1 MGFRADRWRVLLV
14 VILVATSG
22 GVLVASAPSSSVPHP
37 VSSPAGPASP
47 AMVPVS
53 SVPSQKV
60 VAPGYQP
67 SSGTALVGALPA
79 GTPLHVVVGL
89 PSSDPSGL
97 AAYVSSEYVPGSAS
111 YRAYLTPTELG
122 HRYGP
127 DPSAVDGVRQYFSG
141 YGLNSSTLPGGF
153 LVDIQGPS
161 AAVGRAFGTTFE
173 EYRDPSGQL
182 FMSHPTEA
190 TLPAGL
196 EVTGAY
202 GLGDTNAFRPFANAA
217 GPISSGSVPLA
228 GCGAGPSGELS
239 PCEIQTAYSSS
250 ASIASGTNGSG
261 ERIGIVDAYAGSES
275 QSRLTSDF
283 ADFTG
288 QFGLPS
294 GNVSYAYPVP
304 TTRTDLNN
312 SSANAPWGIEE
323 ALDLEW
329 ARAAAP
335 GASIVLAFSPD
346 AGPGLLYA
354 VNWMVATHAVDV
366 ISLSWGEPLTGIFN
380 AYSQPCDVAC
390 NASTDGTY
398 TILDPVLEAAVAEG
412 ISVFAASGDCGAA
425 DGTSGFA
432 VNYPA
437 ADPFVTAVGGT
448 VLRTTADGTYLGE
461 TGWNGSASGATAP
474 GCSNQG
480 GSGGGFSGLP
490 RPAWQE
496 GLPNASGGRAI
507 PDVSLDAAT
516 PVTVVYGGYFGGA
529 WGTSLGTP
537 VWAGIAAL
545 GDQWAGRPLGFLS
558 PTLYDIYR
566 SSNDPVDFRDVL
578 LGTNGYPAGPGW
590 DPVTGIGTPIVSG
603 LVPDLAGA
611 ISLPLHRPTTFLY
624 ASPRYGQA
632 PLTVSFVTNIS
643 GGTGSYPVE
652 GINFG
657 DGNSSLAGGSTRHE
671 YPAPGVYA
679 AQAFAIDS
687 SGNASASPPIAIV
700 VGGGTALSVQLSA
713 SSLSPATGAAVTF
726 TVGASGGTAPYTF
739 DFSFG
744 DGTYLAN
751 RTGPA
756 VVHTFGA
763 PGAYCTE
770 VVAWDA
776 AFPLDGAAS
785 PRLGIAV
792 GGAAPPNCENDSV
805 PITLTPNPVAPIRD
819 APAEFPSLFTSS
831 GGAAA
836 PPGLSNSLQY
846 GASDPY
852 VRACQCAIF
861 RSPGNYS
868 VLAWENDTVSQEA
881 TARTNVTVMPPL
893 VGDFSASA
901 LSGPAPLTINFSV
914 AVTGGY
920 GADSANTRWTFR
932 DNSSAGT
939 SAVGTRVAHTF
950 TTPGEYLV
958 IGLLSDAGHGNTS
971 EAFLIDVEGAPS
983 TDAYGVRATISPA
996 VEIPSGTVVHFSGGI
1011 VGPSGSSV
1019 LVLRW
1024 GIGPGPVAFGADVNE
1039 TYYAPSSPGLGG
1051 LGALVNNTLSGSL
1064 GIVNLS
1070 STSEAAVVRATFTL
1084 PSFFAVEAGGF
1095 VPRSSALS
1103 FNASLSPRYG
1113 PVPLTT
1119 YGAAE
1124 VEAPGTSSATWFF
1137 GDGTRA
1143 PGLSANHTYTSSGVL
1158 LARTEVSDP
1167 FGDLAVASYGVEV
1180 NVTLTI
1186 GGGPSV
1192 SSGTAPLRVTFRAV
1206 AFGGYGPPYTYSWTF
1221 SAGPPANGS
1230 VTNRTFSAA
1239 GTYTATVLVTAGAG
1253 LPVNRSWTVTV
1264 APPLGLP
1271 ALTLL
1276 GGAGAIGIGIG
1287 LLAVWAGRRE
1297 RRTLPA
1303 ASLSP

>member
-1 MGFRADRWRVLLV
+1 MGSRADRWTALLV

-22 GVLVASAPSSSVPHP
+22 GVLLASTPSASAPLSVP
-37 VSSPAGPASP
+37 SPAGPASP
-47 AMVPVS
+47 ATVPVS
-53 SVPSQKV
+53 SEPSEKV

-67 SSGTALVGALPA
+67 PSGTALLGALPA
-79 GTPLHVVVGL
+79 GTPLRVVVGL

-97 AAYVSSEYVPGSAS
+97 AAYVAGEYVSGSSS

-127 DPSAVDGVRQYFSG
+127 DPSVVDRARQYFSG
-141 YGLNSSTLPGGF
+141 YGLNSSALPGGF
-153 LVDIQGPS
+153 LVDVQGPS
-161 AAVGRAFGTTFE
+161 AAVGSAFGTTFE

-182 FMSHPTEA
+182 IVSHPTA
-190 TLPAGL
+190 AALPAGL
-196 EVTGAY
+196 GVTGAY

-217 GPISSGSVPLA
+217 GPISPGLVPLA
-228 GCGAGPSGELS
+228 SCGSGPSGELS
-239 PCEIQTAYSSS
+239 PCEIQTAYSS
-250 ASIASGTNGSG
+250 AAFIASGTNGSG
-261 ERIGIVDAYAGSES
+261 ERIGIVDAYDGGEP
-275 QSRLTSDF
+275 QSRLASDF

-304 TTRTDLNN
+304 TMRTDLNN
-312 SSANAPWGIEE
+312 SSANAPWGLEE

-354 VNWMVATHAVDV
+354 VNWMVATHTVDV
-366 ISLSWGEPLTGIFN
+366 ISMSWGEPLTGIFN

-398 TILDPVLEAAVAEG
+398 TILDPVLEAAAAEG

-437 ADPFVTAVGGT
+437 ADPFATAVGGT
-448 VLRTTADGTYLGE
+448 VLRTTANGTYLGE
-461 TGWNGSASGATAP
+461 SGWNGSASGTAAP
-474 GCSNQG
+474 GCANQG

-490 RPAWQE
+490 RPAWQG
-496 GLPNASGGRAI
+496 GLPNASGGRAV

-516 PVTVVYGGYFGGA
+516 PVTVVYGGSFGGA

-545 GDQWAGRPLGFLS
+545 GDQWAGRPLGFLT
-558 PTLYDIYR
+558 PALYDISR
-566 SSNDPVDFRDVL
+566 SSNYSVDFRDVL
-578 LGTNGYPAGPGW
+578 LGNNGYPAGPGW
-590 DPVTGIGTPIVSG
+590 DPVTGIGTPLVGG

-611 ISLPLHRPTTFLY
+611 ISLPLHRPTAFLY

-632 PLTVSFVTNIS
+632 PLTVSFVTNTS
-643 GGTGSYPVE
+643 RGTGSYPVE
-652 GINFG
+652 GINYG

-671 YPAPGVYA
+671 YRRPGVYA
-679 AQAFAIDS
+679 AQAFTIDS
-687 SGNASASPPIAIV
+687 GGNASASPPIAIV

-751 RTGPA
+751 RTGPT

-763 PGAYCTE
+763 PGGYCTE
-770 VVAWDA
+770 VVARDA
-776 AFPLDGAAS
+776 ASPVDGAAS

-792 GGAAPPNCENDSV
+792 GGAAPPDCENDSV
-805 PITLTPNPVAPIRD
+805 PISLTPNPVAPIRD
-819 APAEFPSLFTSS
+819 APAEFPSLFTSN

-836 PPGLSNSLQY
+836 PPGLSNSFQY

-852 VRACQCAIF
+852 VRACQCGIF
-861 RSPGNYS
+861 RSPGTYS
-868 VLAWENDTVSQEA
+868 VVAWENDTVSQEA

-893 VGDFSASA
+893 VGDFSASS
-901 LSGPAPLTINFSV
+901 LSGPAPLTVNFS
-914 AVTGGY
+914 ATVTGGY
-920 GADSANTRWTFR
+920 HAQPANTRWTFG
-932 DNSSAGT
+932 DDVSAGT
-939 SAVGTRVAHTF
+939 SAVGARVAHTF
-950 TTPGEYLV
+950 TTPGEYIV

-983 TDAYGVRATISPA
+983 ADAYGVRATISPA
-996 VEIPSGTVVHFSGGI
+996 VKIASGTVVHFSGGI
-1011 VGPSGSSV
+1011 VGPSENSG

-1024 GIGPGPVAFGADVNE
+1024 GIGPGPAAFGAAVNE

-1051 LGALVNNTLSGSL
+1051 LGALVNNTLSGSVE
-1064 GIVNLS
+1064 IVNLS
-1070 STSEAAVVRATFTL
+1070 SASDAAVARGNFTL
-1084 PSFFAVEAGGF
+1084 PTFFAVEPGGF
-1095 VPRSSALS
+1095 VPRASALS
-1103 FNASLSPRYG
+1103 FHATLSPRYG

-1124 VEAPGTSSATWFF
+1124 VRAPGSSSVTWFF
-1137 GDGTRA
+1137 GDGTSA
-1143 PGLSANHTYTSSGVL
+1143 SGLSANHTYPSTGAL
-1158 LARTEVSDP
+1158 LARTEVTDSL
-1167 FGDLAVASYGVEV
+1167 GDVAVASYGVQV
-1180 NVTLTI
+1180 NGTLTI
-1186 GGGPSV
+1186 VGGPSV

-1206 AFGGYGPPYTYSWTF
+1206 ALGGYGPPYTYSWTF

-1239 GTYTATVLVTAGAG
+1239 GTYTATVHVTAGKG
-1253 LPVNRSWTVTV
+1253 LPVNRSWTVAV
-1264 APPLGLP
+1264 APPIGLP
-1271 ALTLL
+1271 AVALL
-1276 GGAGAIGIGIG
+1276 GGAGAVGIGIG
-1287 LLAVWAGRRE
+1287 LLAVWAGRRT
-1297 RRTLPA
+1297 RGTFPA
-1303 ASLSP
+1303 PPFSP